1 MNCHS
6 QICGNKSG
14 CSEFP
19 RILTLMLAQQVKS
32 LLISQE
38 SRVRNRQLLETSF
51 LRESVKEKE
60 NEIGVVELD
69 SNRLSLLD

>member
-6 QICGNKSG
+6 YICGNKSG

-19 RILTLMLAQQVKS
+19 RILALMLAQQVKG

-60 NEIGVVELD
+60 IGVVELD